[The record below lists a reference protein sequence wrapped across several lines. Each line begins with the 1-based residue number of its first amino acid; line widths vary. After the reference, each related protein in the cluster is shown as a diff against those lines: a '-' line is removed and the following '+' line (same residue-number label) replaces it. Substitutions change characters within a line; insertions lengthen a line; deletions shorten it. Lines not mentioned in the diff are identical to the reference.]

1 METGASRVRVL
12 GGNRAG
18 EMRIT
23 RFLRNPSVTMAEM
36 VGSAASRTCLR
47 AEGIDILAIQDTT
60 DLRSQNGAASLALHP
75 TLAVEADSGAI
86 LGLAG
91 AEFLHREGGT
101 KARRKVTAFADKES
115 ARWLRGMEASTGLRD
130 AGAARVTAVMDRE
143 GDIFEDFALRPEGDF
158 ALRPEGID
166 ILIRAA
172 QDRLLASGDKLFAT
186 ADALPEIGRIETDLP
201 ASPGR
206 KARRATF
213 ALRSAV
219 IEIARP
225 DRASTAERDA
235 LPETVSLTLVDA
247 REIGPATPGKPL
259 AHWRLLTSHTVRTL
273 VDAERIVGFYRRRWT
288 IEQVFRTLKT
298 RGFDIE
304 ALRIRDDEP
313 FEKLAMAALIAAIT
327 IMQLVHE
334 RDGAAKRPLRD
345 AFDAGDDA
353 FLRHLCASL
362 EGKTEKQKNP
372 HPPNSLAFAAWV
384 FARLGGWNCY
394 YGKPGPI
401 VMFNGLI
408 RYQNLRQGWIL
419 RDV

>member
-1 METGASRVRVL
+1 
-12 GGNRAG
+12 
-18 EMRIT
+18 
-23 RFLRNPSVTMAEM
+23 MAEM
-36 VGSAASRTCLR
+36 VGAAASRTCLR

-60 DLRSQNGAASLALHP
+60 DLRSRNGAASLALHP

-86 LGLAG
+86 PGLAG
-91 AEFLHREGGT
+91 AEFLHPEGGT
-101 KARRKVTAFADKES
+101 KAGRKVTAFADKES
-115 ARWLRGMEASTGLRD
+115 ARRLRGMEASTGLRD

-143 GDIFEDFALRPEGDF
+143 GDIFEDL

-172 QDRLLASGDKLFAT
+172 QDRLPASGEKLFET
-186 ADALPEIGRIETDLP
+186 ADALPETGRIETGLP

-213 ALRSAV
+213 ALRSAA

-273 VDAERIVGFYRRRWT
+273 VDAERIAGFYRRRRT
-288 IEQVFRTLKT
+288 IEQVFRTLETK
-298 RGFDIE
+298 GGGDIE

-313 FEKLAMAALIAAIT
+313 FENS
-327 IMQLVHE
+327 
-334 RDGAAKRPLRD
+334 PW
-345 AFDAGDDA
+345 
-353 FLRHLCASL
+353 
-362 EGKTEKQKNP
+362 
-372 HPPNSLAFAAWV
+372 PP
-384 FARLGGWNCY
+384 
-394 YGKPGPI
+394 
-401 VMFNGLI
+401 
-408 RYQNLRQGWIL
+408 
-419 RDV
+419 